1 MQRGSASGTRIQPNG
16 APFSETTSLQA
27 GNVYIMVYN
36 NRFISMTYVGYSY
49 HCIYSLMLIF
59 MQIHVLIPENDNI
72 FFVHSINLY
81 CIGTNLKWG
90 ENFIN

>member
-1 MQRGSASGTRIQPNG
+1 
-16 APFSETTSLQA
+16 
-27 GNVYIMVYN
+27 
-36 NRFISMTYVGYSY
+36 MTYVGYSY

-59 MQIHVLIPENDNI
+59 MQIHVLIPGNDNI

>member
-1 MQRGSASGTRIQPNG
+1 
-16 APFSETTSLQA
+16 
-27 GNVYIMVYN
+27 
-36 NRFISMTYVGYSY
+36 MTYVGYSY